1 MRAFRMIGHV
11 FILLALSLSGCPAE
25 TPTVCLGAAGAPAAQ
40 PQAVC
45 EHLRMINCPIVE
57 CTAAY
62 ESWRSAVE
70 PASFA
75 RVSNCYTA
83 ATTCE
88 QVSACNRACGPGGGP
103 VIPPPRDRA
112 DASTDGA
119 PMEDARA
126 QDAGGADATSTID
139 AGRDSATRDGA
150 TRDAAED
157 TSAVDARQD
166 AGPDGTNGIDAMAA
180 DAEPADVSGSPD
192 AAADGS

>member
-1 MRAFRMIGHV
+1 MRGYV
-11 FILLALSLSGCPAE
+11 FTALAALALALALPGCPAE
-25 TPTVCLGAAGAPAAQ
+25 TPTVCLGPAGAPAAQ

-57 CTAAY
+57 CTVAY
-62 ESWRSAVE
+62 EAWRASVE

-75 RVSNCYTA
+75 RVSNCYA
-83 ATTCE
+83 AARTCE

-103 VIPPPRDRA
+103 VIPPPPDRA
-112 DASTDGA
+112 DGSTDGA

-139 AGRDSATRDGA
+139 AETMDGA
-150 TRDAAED
+150 TRDAAQDASE
-157 TSAVDARQD
+157 VDARRD
-166 AGPDGTNGIDAMAA
+166 EGPDVTNSTDAMAG
-180 DAEPADVSGSPD
+180 DAEPADASASPD